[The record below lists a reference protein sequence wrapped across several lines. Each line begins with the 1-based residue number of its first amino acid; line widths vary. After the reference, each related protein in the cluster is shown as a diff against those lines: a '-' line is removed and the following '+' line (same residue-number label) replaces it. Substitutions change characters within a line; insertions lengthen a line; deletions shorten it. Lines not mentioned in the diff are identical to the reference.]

1 MHQRPLPPAL
11 CPVKRRTTMRCVL
24 HNLEMVL
31 LRELPYTLN
40 VPHLAPVVNRNDRN
54 YFLVARKG
62 FRHPAL
68 GVCNINIEIS
78 FMAIGQNG
86 MCTEITNH
94 LCCCGKGHC
103 RHNDSLPGLET

>member
-1 MHQRPLPPAL
+1 M
-11 CPVKRRTTMRCVL
+11 
-24 HNLEMVL
+24 
-31 LRELPYTLN
+31 
-40 VPHLAPVVNRNDRN
+40 
-54 YFLVARKG
+54 VARKG

-94 LCCCGKGHC
+94 LCCCGKGHG
-103 RHNDSLPGLET
+103 RHNDSLPGLETDGFQCQVKRGGARVHCHANVLPYVSGEFSLEPFRHRPGR